1 MSKAVLPV
9 SPDIY
14 KKVQEIAEVSN
25 KSLRQT
31 SDNLL
36 KIAFEEVWVGEVVK
50 RDDGTHLKVIFMKQT
65 RQGF

>member
-14 KKVQEIAEVSN
+14 KKVQEIAEVSS
-25 KSLRQT
+25 KTLRQT
-31 SDNLL
+31 SDDLL

-50 RDDGTHLKVIFMKQT
+50 RDDGIHLKVIFMKQT